1 MSTGLLVSAR
11 LYYNILFLQSLFSL
25 QVGIP
30 VRQSLL
36 PVPSET
42 PGDEQTAT
50 VSVPMANSVFYY
62 ALVAVDAAGN
72 RGQVSNLVPVFI
84 PVQEEEEQDEF
95 EFRSEPDHFS
105 TQVTTLI
112 NRLSK
117 VKKNTP

>member
-1 MSTGLLVSAR
+1 MWASC
-11 LYYNILFLQSLFSL
+11 YNIKFLRLFSL

>member
-1 MSTGLLVSAR
+1 M
-11 LYYNILFLQSLFSL
+11 

-105 TQVTTLI
+105 TQVTTLL